1 MPKGTQINKDD
12 IDNVKKLHGTGL
24 FNTTQIAKIT
34 KRGWGT
40 VHDIIKSGFNYS
52 KYKEILQ
59 GRRLRSET
67 KGLTFEDACQEVQ
80 KTEFVD
86 EVKCTEDG
94 KTYGLTELPDVPGET
109 KTSYWNPTGETVEVT
124 YLTKI
129 QKGVALI
136 VEGVMD
142 QILGHGGP
150 KMGY

>member
-40 VHDIIKSGFNYS
+40 VHDIIKSGFNYA

-59 GRRLRSET
+59 GKRPRG
-67 KGLTFEDACQEVQ
+67 KDDLTFSDATNEV
-80 KTEFVD
+80 VNC
-86 EVKCTEDG
+86 VEDG
-94 KTYGLTELPDVPGET
+94 KTYQLKELPDVPGET
-109 KTSYWNPTGETVEVT
+109 ELNKVFPTREYQGDTQVT

-136 VEGVMD
+136 VEGVVD
-142 QILGHGGP
+142 QILEETNDD
-150 KMGY
+150 K

>member
-12 IDNVKKLHGTGL
+12 IENVKKLHGTGL

-59 GRRLRSET
+59 GKRLRGET
-67 KGLTFEDACQEVQ
+67 KGLTFEDACDEV
-80 KTEFVD
+80 
-86 EVKCTEDG
+86 VKCTEDG

-109 KTSYWNPTGETVEVT
+109 SLDKVFPTKEYQGETIEVT

-142 QILGHGGP
+142 QILEENHNDN
-150 KMGY
+150 KD

>member
-40 VHDIIKSGFNYS
+40 VHDIIKSGFNYT

-59 GRRLRSET
+59 GKRPRGKEE
-67 KGLTFEDACQEVQ
+67 LTFSNATNEIEHCVEDN
-80 KTEFVD
+80 
-86 EVKCTEDG
+86 
-94 KTYGLTELPDVPGET
+94 KTYELNELPDVPGE
-109 KTSYWNPTGETVEVT
+109 KMEVT

-129 QKGVALI
+129 QQGVALI
-136 VEGVMD
+136 VEGVVD
-142 QILGHGGP
+142 QILEETHNDESN
-150 KMGY
+150 

>member
-24 FNTTQIAKIT
+24 FSTTQIAKIT

-52 KYKEILQ
+52 NYKDILK
-59 GRRLRSET
+59 GKRPRGEET
-67 KGLTFEDACQEVQ
+67 KGLTFEDAC
-80 KTEFVD
+80 D
-86 EVKCTEDG
+86 EVVRCVEDG

-109 KTSYWNPTGETVEVT
+109 KDSYWNPTGKNIEVT

-136 VEGVMD
+136 VEGVVD
-142 QILGHGGP
+142 QILEETNDER
-150 KMGY
+150 